1 MTNLVNLSKK
11 IPQTK
16 QTLGYLPLYDLF
28 FNEFKNKKINIL
40 EIGIDKGYSL
50 KLWSKYFKK
59 AKIVGI
65 DINKIDL
72 KYQNVELFFGD
83 QTDINFLSK
92 IISKYKKFDII
103 IDDGSHVSKHI
114 ISSFNYLFEYLSNDG
129 IYVIEDLVTSYW
141 PRYGGSRI
149 NLLKKNTSVNMIKSF
164 CDSINYEDYDRPF
177 FKKNK
182 YDGLIK
188 QLSFFQNI
196 AFIKKGKSIK
206 YHYKK
211 KPYLKFSDYIKKK
224 LSLFFK

>member
-1 MTNLVNLSKK
+1 MTNLINLSKK

-28 FNEFKNKKINIL
+28 FDEFKNKKINIL

-114 ISSFNYLFEYLSNDG
+114 
-129 IYVIEDLVTSYW
+129 
-141 PRYGGSRI
+141 
-149 NLLKKNTSVNMIKSF
+149 
-164 CDSINYEDYDRPF
+164 C
-177 FKKNK
+177 
-182 YDGLIK
+182 
-188 QLSFFQNI
+188 
-196 AFIKKGKSIK
+196 
-206 YHYKK
+206 
-211 KPYLKFSDYIKKK
+211 
-224 LSLFFK
+224 